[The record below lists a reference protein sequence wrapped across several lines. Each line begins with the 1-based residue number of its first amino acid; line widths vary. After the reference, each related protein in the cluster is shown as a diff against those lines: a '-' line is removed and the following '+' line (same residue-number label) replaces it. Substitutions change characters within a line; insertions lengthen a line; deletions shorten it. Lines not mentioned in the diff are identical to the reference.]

1 MFVRLSKKNAKK
13 YSLSRFRLDVRLSSL
28 HSTRLGGIAARW
40 VVHY

>member
-1 MFVRLSKKNAKK
+1 MFVQLKKARKH
-13 YSLSRFRLDVRLSSL
+13 SLSLFRLDVRLSSL